1 MGLACTDW
9 CCVTSVN
16 LTGLFE
22 GDTAD
27 ISCPYPK
34 GYEDKEKFFCRGEHR
49 DNCLDQST
57 VNKSG
62 VSVDLE
68 RFSSTDDAV
77 TRILKVKIKDLR
89 EEDSGIYWCGFDRSW
104 KTANYTRVFL
114 SVGEL

>member
-1 MGLACTDW
+1 MN
-9 CCVTSVN
+9 SVN

-27 ISCPYPK
+27 VSCPYPK

-49 DNCLDQST
+49 DNCQDQIT

-62 VSVDLE
+62 VSVV
-68 RFSSTDDAV
+68 RGKFSSTDDAV
-77 TRILKVKIKDLR
+77 SQIFKVKIRDLR

-104 KTANYTRVFL
+104 KPANYTRVFL